1 MKNILMMLLLALFVV
16 SCSGMTKIDVE
27 ESNGDNL
34 TEVVPTWY
42 LEYPNKKKDKN
53 FIYGA
58 GTSTSPDLQLAKEK
72 AQLIAKAEIA
82 DILHGEMNEKT
93 SLYRT
98 ETGNVEIGAGN
109 KTAISQTEITIIN
122 KIKET
127 KVQGYENWKIK
138 VTITPMG
145 EYRVYVGLKLP
156 MGEANKLY
164 DMIQQEIALQH
175 SINSKDKID
184 NAVEEFEDELSAVP
198 VPNVK
203 EELI

>member
-1 MKNILMMLLLALFVV
+1 
-16 SCSGMTKIDVE
+16 
-27 ESNGDNL
+27 
-34 TEVVPTWY
+34 
-42 LEYPNKKKDKN
+42 
-53 FIYGA
+53 
-58 GTSTSPDLQLAKEK
+58 
-72 AQLIAKAEIA
+72 
-82 DILHGEMNEKT
+82 
-93 SLYRT
+93 
-98 ETGNVEIGAGN
+98 
-109 KTAISQTEITIIN
+109 
-122 KIKET
+122 
-127 KVQGYENWKIK
+127 
-138 VTITPMG
+138 MG

>member
-1 MKNILMMLLLALFVV
+1 MKNIILMSLLALFVV
-16 SCSGMTKIDVE
+16 SCSGMTKIKE
-27 ESNGDNL
+27 EKSNGENL

-53 FIYGA
+53 YIYGA

-72 AQLIAKAEIA
+72 AKLIAKAEIA
-82 DILHGEMNEKT
+82 DIMHGEMNEKS

-98 ETGNVEIGAGN
+98 ETGNVEIGTGN

-127 KVQGYENWKIK
+127 KVQGYENWKIN

-175 SINSKDKID
+175 SINSKDKIE
-184 NAVEEFEDELSAVP
+184 NAIQDYEDELTAIP
-198 VPNVK
+198 VPKVN
-203 EELI
+203 EEKI

>member
-145 EYRVYVGLKLP
+145 QYRVYVGLKLP

>member
-42 LEYPNKKKDKN
+42 LESPNKKKDKN

>member
-184 NAVEEFEDELSAVP
+184 NAVEEFEDELSAIP
-198 VPNVK
+198 VPQVS

>member
-1 MKNILMMLLLALFVV
+1 MDDWEINPDSYQKDSDGNFIL
-16 SCSGMTKIDVE
+16 KID
-27 ESNGDNL
+27 G
-34 TEVVPTWY
+34 TP
-42 LEYPNKKKDKN
+42 KKKGGRTKGSKSRGYHYSRATQN
-53 FIYGA
+53 KIA
-58 GTSTSPDLQLAKEK
+58 ARKAVRTKEK
-72 AQLIAKAEIA
+72 LIAKAEIA
-82 DILHGEMNEKT
+82 DIMHGEMNEKS

-98 ETGNVEIGAGN
+98 ETGNVEIGTGN

-127 KVQGYENWKIK
+127 KVQGYENWKIN

-184 NAVEEFEDELSAVP
+184 NAVEEFEDELSAIP
-198 VPNVK
+198 VPQVS